1 VRLSR
6 RVRVISLVLTLW
18 ASCFWCA
25 CASTPASSPTRI
37 AVERPEDAL
46 FRIASRWRAQH
57 SEKGLR
63 SSPSPIGAFDR
74 QIVTRLTL
82 ARGQATATE
91 TVRVTESFLM
101 RDGARVSCGVDWED
115 EVTVAYGTL
124 RGEAALQLAWEAL
137 QRPRACEPN
146 LAMPPIERPAGW
158 AHFVLRSDQLVGTD
172 PPLEKR
178 TFLPED

>member
-1 VRLSR
+1 VRLPR
-6 RVRVISLVLTLW
+6 RVRFIWLVLPIW
-18 ASCFWCA
+18 AGCVWCA
-25 CASTPASSPTRI
+25 CASTSGSSPTRI
-37 AVERPEDAL
+37 AVEQPEDAL

-63 SSPSPIGAFDR
+63 TSPSPIGAFDR
-74 QIVTRLTL
+74 QIVSRLSL
-82 ARGQATATE
+82 SRGQPTATE

-101 RDGARVSCGVDWED
+101 RDEARVSCGVDWED
-115 EVTVAYGTL
+115 EVRVTYGTL
-124 RGEAALQLAWEAL
+124 RGEAGLQLAWEAL

-146 LAMPPIERPAGW
+146 LAMPPVERPAGW
-158 AHFVLRSDQLVGTD
+158 AHFVLRSDQLVGID